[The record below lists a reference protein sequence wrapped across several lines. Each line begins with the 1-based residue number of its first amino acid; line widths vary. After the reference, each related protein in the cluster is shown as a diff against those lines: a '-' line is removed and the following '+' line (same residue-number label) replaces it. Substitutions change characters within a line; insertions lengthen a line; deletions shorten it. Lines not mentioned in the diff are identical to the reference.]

1 MALGIGVNTAIVGAL
16 GLVLA
21 VIGVYGIV
29 SFAVSGRTQEIGI
42 RMALGAEARDILKLV
57 ARQGLQLVI
66 VGLGVGL
73 LSAWALS
80 RAMASLLDPGAP
92 GTPRRPDGRFAV

>member
-1 MALGIGVNTAIVGAL
+1 MGAL

-42 RMALGAEARDILKLV
+42 RMALGAENRDILKLV
-57 ARQGLQLVI
+57 ARQGLQPVI

-73 LSAWALS
+73 LYPWALS
-80 RAMASLLDPGAP
+80 RTMSSLLDPGAP
-92 GTPRRPDGRFAV
+92 GTPRRPDGPLRYE